1 MMCYFARVEDN
12 TFQHIVVKG
21 PRWLD
26 MEGTCAKLH
35 IVSFS

>member
-1 MMCYFARVEDN
+1 MMSYFACVKDH
-12 TFQHIVVKG
+12 TFQHIVVEG